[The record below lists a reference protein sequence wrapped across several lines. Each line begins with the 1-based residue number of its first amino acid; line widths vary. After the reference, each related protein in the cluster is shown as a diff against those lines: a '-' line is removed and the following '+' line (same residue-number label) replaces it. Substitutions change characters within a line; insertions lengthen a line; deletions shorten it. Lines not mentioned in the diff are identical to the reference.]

1 VPLFEFLKSYG
12 RLFAPLRHH
21 SKVVEVF
28 LQLLVLLQGE
38 NDRDPEREL
47 IDNVTGSALNVA
59 NLLTSLWCAGT
70 INLRSLRRVG
80 RVLIRSRELS
90 GTLREDHVG
99 PGLYRPQ
106 PDDRLVR
113 LLRALRPDQIL
124 NRAASFAL
132 TPGSVPR
139 LHSPTLATGRVT
151 CQRTGEEGG
160 GGSGSRLHAQYTPG
174 G

>member
-1 VPLFEFLKSYG
+1 MGIIALCGNAAVSLRSHLSRIAYPPLPLPELYG

-21 SKVVEVF
+21 SKVYP
-28 LQLLVLLQGE
+28 LLVLLQGE

-90 GTLREDHVG
+90 GTFERGSYG
-99 PGLYRPQ
+99 PR
-106 PDDRLVR
+106 
-113 LLRALRPDQIL
+113 
-124 NRAASFAL
+124 
-132 TPGSVPR
+132 SVPTAAR
-139 LHSPTLATGRVT
+139 
-151 CQRTGEEGG
+151 
-160 GGSGSRLHAQYTPG
+160 
-174 G
+174 